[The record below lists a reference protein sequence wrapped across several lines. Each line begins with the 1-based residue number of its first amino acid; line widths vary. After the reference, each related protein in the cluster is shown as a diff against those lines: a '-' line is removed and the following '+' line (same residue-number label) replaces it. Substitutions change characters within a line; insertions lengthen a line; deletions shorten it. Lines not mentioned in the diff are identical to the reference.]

1 MSDWL
6 GLDGARVLVAGAGGI
21 GRAVAR
27 GFAEVGAGVVVG
39 DRDAA
44 RLAEVAP
51 AATATVAFDAA
62 SRESCESLVEE
73 AARTLGG
80 LDVLVHAVGINRRL
94 ALEEVDEAL
103 WSTLLTVNLSSAL
116 WLTKAALPIMRGQQA
131 GRLILFSSVAGLLG
145 HAHHGPYAA
154 SKGGMNQL
162 ARVLAHETARDGI
175 TANLIAPGYTETDLT
190 RDYLERDGNR
200 ERLTALVPAGR
211 LGTTQELVGPTLFL
225 ASPRAGF
232 ITGHVLYVDGGRTLV

>member
-21 GRAVAR
+21 GRAVAS
-27 GFAEVGAGVVVG
+27 GFAEVGAHVVVA

-44 RLAEVAP
+44 RLAEVTPEA
-51 AATATVAFDAA
+51 AATLTFDAA
-62 SRESCESLVEE
+62 SRASCESLVEE
-73 AARTLGG
+73 AVRTLGG

-94 ALEEVDEAL
+94 PLEDIDDDL
-103 WSTLLTVNLSSAL
+103 WSTILTVNLSSAF
-116 WLTKAALPIMRGQQA
+116 WLAKAVLPIMRDQQA
-131 GRLILFSSVAGLLG
+131 GHLVLFSSVAGLLG

-162 ARVLAHETARDGI
+162 ARVLAHEVASDGI
-175 TANLIAPGYTETDLT
+175 TVNLIAPGYTETDLT
-190 RDYLERDGNR
+190 HEYLERDGNR
-200 ERLTALVPAGR
+200 ARLTALVPAGR
-211 LGTTQELVGPTLFL
+211 LGTTDELVGPTLFL